1 MPRPSAHLS
10 KSSSKTPAQSEKPSP
25 FSPLMPNYP
34 KPCPKCGVMTEE
46 EGFGVDRSKTSGRR
60 SYCKACDRRRGNAY
74 YAKHK
79 DELYA
84 AREAAREAA
93 WQAELKALEVEHRKR
108 VAAVQRQHAAG
119 VRRQNELFRSIGV
132 PDLSPQEVTE
142 RARAAQGRHVRDAE
156 RHP

>member
-1 MPRPSAHLS
+1 
-10 KSSSKTPAQSEKPSP
+10 
-25 FSPLMPNYP
+25 
-34 KPCPKCGVMTEE
+34 MTEE

>member
-93 WQAELKALEVEHRKR
+93 WQAELKALER
-108 VAAVQRQHAAG
+108 VKTQ
-119 VRRQNELFRSIGV
+119 
-132 PDLSPQEVTE
+132 
-142 RARAAQGRHVRDAE
+142 
-156 RHP
+156 